1 MQYKKEFLLDF
12 PVFFGEA
19 VAEIRQEGFEIGY
32 KEGLEIGH
40 KEGQEIAKAE
50 LGAWLPKAIINA
62 HQMYGF
68 TAKQLSEGLEY
79 PLEYIQSVLDTL
91 KKE

>member
-12 PVFFGEA
+12 PVFFGET

-32 KEGLEIGH
+32 KEGL
-40 KEGQEIAKAE
+40 EIAKAE

-68 TAKQLSEGLEY
+68 TTKQLSEGLEY

-91 KKE
+91 KNE